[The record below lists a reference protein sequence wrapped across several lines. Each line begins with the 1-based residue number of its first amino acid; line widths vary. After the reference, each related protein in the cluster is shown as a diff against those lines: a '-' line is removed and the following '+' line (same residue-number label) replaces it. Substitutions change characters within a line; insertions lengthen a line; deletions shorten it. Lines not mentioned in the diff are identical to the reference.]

1 MNESFNESFEIL
13 DGKHVNTFS
22 WSGGGGAFNDY
33 NTTKWTKFLSCL
45 HLFDFLQPFPA
56 HRMVKTLHRL
66 PSPLVIS
73 TINATKTVLLNIS
86 HVHPIHLDFD
96 QVNYTRDLGSLLL
109 FSSLESIDFVGCY
122 ATRLNDEN

>member
-1 MNESFNESFEIL
+1 MITIPPNKQNSSLVCIY
-13 DGKHVNTFS
+13 S
-22 WSGGGGAFNDY
+22 I
-33 NTTKWTKFLSCL
+33 SCS
-45 HLFDFLQPFPA
+45 
-56 HRMVKTLHRL
+56 
-66 PSPLVIS
+66 PSPPIEWSKLYIDS
-73 TINATKTVLLNIS
+73 PHLNIS